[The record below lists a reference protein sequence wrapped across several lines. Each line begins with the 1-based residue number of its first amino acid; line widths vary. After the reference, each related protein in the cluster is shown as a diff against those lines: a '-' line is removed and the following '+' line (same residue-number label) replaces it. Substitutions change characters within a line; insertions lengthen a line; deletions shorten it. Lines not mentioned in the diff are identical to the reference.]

1 LSEKYIKRKKMEKI
15 EKIAEEHA
23 DWFVEVVVPMFKP
36 IIKETAKT
44 FFIHGYKHGVDEKEQ
59 KKRE

>member
-1 LSEKYIKRKKMEKI
+1 MERI

-44 FFIHGYKHGVDEKEQ
+44 FFIHGYKHGVEEKE
-59 KKRE
+59 KKKSE